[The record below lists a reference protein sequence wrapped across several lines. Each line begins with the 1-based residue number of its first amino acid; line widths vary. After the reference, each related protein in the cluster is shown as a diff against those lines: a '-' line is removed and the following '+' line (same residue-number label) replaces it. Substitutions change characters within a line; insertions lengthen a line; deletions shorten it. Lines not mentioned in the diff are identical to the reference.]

1 MTWRAFI
8 IGLLAVAVLC
18 LVDVYAGLAKG
29 YGDLTISCFP
39 SAPVLALVL
48 LAVFIGPLVKLVR
61 REWAFRQSELMLVW
75 CMVIVGSAIPGDG
88 LGSFW
93 YSVVAGGPYFARR
106 ADVQWTNDGSL
117 TFAPNALVLSKDPK
131 SVPAIQYFEKSEEG
145 RVPWRV
151 WTRPLLSWAA
161 FYVPMFLA
169 VLFMCAILR
178 RQWVESERL
187 MFPLASVPL
196 EFSEGSA
203 EGGLLPAVFSNHAFM
218 GGLLACAILRF
229 LSAVPLFFGA
239 KSAWSLSLPLADMV
253 QGTPLEP
260 MSLSNS
266 SLSYVSIGFGYLV
279 PADVSLSVWLF
290 FLFARVELL
299 AGHWLAIPSAEGGT
313 WSKLMRW
320 QQLGCNI
327 MFVIGMLYLA
337 RRHLWAVVRKGLWL
351 SRGDEDAQEPVRYFW
366 AFWGFVLTMALCV
379 GWHCYFGM
387 PVLLATYGLLLLF
400 SWFLAYARV
409 VAQGGLYIARPM
421 WQLQDAVQSTTGR
434 LGGSGAF
441 LMSAHQNML
450 LYGATIMLAPVAMD
464 SFRISSVFTRRKR
477 LFIIALTCSI
487 LVALVATS
495 YMVLKQAY
503 GMGALNFDF
512 TWATSR
518 VPFYVFDGA
527 QRIVKNPSESAQP
540 YLGCFSLGF
549 VLTAVVMFMRARF
562 YWWPIHPIGLLAC
575 NSGAAHYIW
584 IPFLM
589 GWATKVAIMKL
600 AGGHMLRTVRHF
612 FIAFIIGEVFVG
624 GLSTAI
630 STISHGSVP
639 GF

>member
-8 IGLLAVAVLC
+8 IGLLAVGAVC

-29 YGDLTISCFP
+29 YGGLTGSCFP
-39 SAPVLALVL
+39 SAPVLALVV
-48 LAVFIGPLVKLVR
+48 LAVFLGPLIKLVR

-106 ADVQWTNDGSL
+106 ADVQWTSDGSL
-117 TFAPNALVLSKDPK
+117 TFAPDALVLSKDPK
-131 SVPAIQYFEKSEEG
+131 SVPARQYFEKSEEG

-151 WTRPLLSWAA
+151 WARPLLSWAA

-203 EGGLLPAVFSNHAFM
+203 EGGLLPGLFSNRAFI
-218 GGLLACAILRF
+218 GGLVACAVLRF
-229 LSAVPLFFGA
+229 LSAIPLFFGA
-239 KSAWSLSLPLADMV
+239 ANPWSISLPLYDMV

-260 MSLSNS
+260 MSLDNF
-266 SLSYVSIGFGYLV
+266 SLSYTSIGFGYLV
-279 PADVSLSVWLF
+279 PTDVSLSVWFF
-290 FLFARVELL
+290 FLFARTELL
-299 AGHWLAIPSAEGGT
+299 AGRWLAIPSAEGGS
-313 WSKLMRW
+313 WSKLMSW

-337 RRHLWAVVRKGLWL
+337 RRHLWAVVRKALRL

-366 AFWGFVLTMALCV
+366 AFWGFVLSMAFCV
-379 GWHCYFGM
+379 AWHRYFGM

-400 SWFLAYARV
+400 CWFLAYARV

-421 WQLQDAVQSTTGR
+421 WHLQDAVQSTTGR

-441 LMSAHQNML
+441 LMSAHENML

-477 LFIIALTCSI
+477 LFIVALTCSI

-518 VPFYVFDGA
+518 VPFYVFDWS
-527 QRIVKNPSESAQP
+527 QRIIKQPSQSAQP

-549 VLTAVVMFMRARF
+549 VLTAIVMFMRARF

-575 NSGAAHYIW
+575 NSYAAQRIW
-584 IPFLM
+584 VPFLL
-589 GWATKVAIMKL
+589 GWTTKIAIMKL

-612 FIAFIIGEVFVG
+612 FIAFIIGEVFIS

-630 STISHGSVP
+630 STISQGTVP